1 MRSRPSFLAAAA
13 VAAFATT
20 ATPLAAA
27 APGAPDANTVV
38 VRSAGGSKTV
48 TVVEKGSSIEITLPN
63 GQTLVGE
70 ASGEK
75 RKYRPAAGGP
85 ARLEVKPGENG
96 FKLKTTDGKLLWK
109 VKIDDD
115 KIKVSDNEE
124 NANPYSLKTKYADR
138 VKVVDAAEKELAE
151 VRFAA
156 DKTKVKGA
164 DGTEL
169 WETSSPRRRSASF
182 GVLAIEKIPEEH
194 RAVLMAEIL
203 ARRR

>member
-1 MRSRPSFLAAAA
+1 MRSHRSFLAAAA

-75 RKYRPAAGGP
+75 RKYRPGSGGP

-124 NANPYSLKTKYADR
+124 NANPYSLKTKYADK

-156 DKTKVKGA
+156 EKTKVKAA

>member
-1 MRSRPSFLAAAA
+1 MKNARPAALPLSLLAAAA
-13 VAAFATT
+13 LAIAASAG
-20 ATPLAAA
+20 P
-27 APGAPDANTVV
+27 PDAPDPNTLV
-38 VRSAGGSKTV
+38 VRSAGGSKTI
-48 TVVEKGSSIEITLPN
+48 TVAEKGTSIEITLPN
-63 GQTLVGE
+63 GQKLVGE

-85 ARLEVKPGENG
+85 ARLEVKPGDNG
-96 FKLKTTDGKLLWK
+96 FKVKTADGKLLWK

-124 NANPYSLKTKYADR
+124 NANPFSLKTKYADKA
-138 VKVVDAAEKELAE
+138 KVVDAAEKEIAE

-156 DKTKVKGA
+156 DKTKVKAA